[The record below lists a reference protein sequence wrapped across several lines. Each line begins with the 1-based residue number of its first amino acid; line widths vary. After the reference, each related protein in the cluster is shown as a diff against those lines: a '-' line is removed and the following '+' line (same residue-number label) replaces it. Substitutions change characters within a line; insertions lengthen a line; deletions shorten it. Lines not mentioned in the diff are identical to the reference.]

1 MNIANWIAL
10 AAVVVAALAIVY
22 GRKDASSRAKEV
34 GKSQKAAEA
43 SQKETERQVQI
54 SERIA
59 NTADQTFA
67 SSSQPI
73 IVSDA
78 IPDPPFKYLPE
89 AVDERNRWHRGDAS
103 ASIGYPIRNVGVGP
117 AMIVSVK
124 MTIIINK
131 TRTTYEAD
139 SNVAVVAPSEIAL
152 MKLLVPTTNTDGI
165 ELFHALASGET
176 LTAEISYTGIGA
188 RRRYLTRFVL
198 EPRSHATTKD
208 FRLKTTQVYECDEQG
223 GIKGPPIASNNLSN
237 PDGRPQD

>member
-1 MNIANWIAL
+1 MNTANWIAL
-10 AAVVVAALAIVY
+10 AAVVLTAIAIIY
-22 GRKDASSRAKEV
+22 GRTDANMKAQEV
-34 GKSQKAAEA
+34 RKSQQAAEA
-43 SQKETERQVQI
+43 SQKETERQVKI

-67 SSSQPI
+67 ASSQPI

-78 IPDPPFKYLPE
+78 IPDPPFKYSPE
-89 AVDERNRWHRGDAS
+89 AIDERNRWRRSDAS

-124 MTIIINK
+124 MTIIIDR
-131 TRTTYEAD
+131 TRTTYKAD
-139 SNVAVVAPSEIAL
+139 SNVAVVAPREIAL
-152 MKLLVPTTNTDGI
+152 MKLLVPTTNADGV
-165 ELFHALASGET
+165 ELVHALASGET
-176 LTAEISYTGIGA
+176 LTAEITYTGIGA

-208 FRLKTTQVYECDEQG
+208 FSLKKTQIYECDEQG
-223 GIKGPPIASNNLSN
+223 NIKGPPIASNNLSD